1 MHRQPDIDWDAVMA
15 DPRFI
20 RLHRRKQAF
29 LTLLMLF
36 SLAYYLALPV
46 AAAWFRPV
54 FARQVWGPVNLG
66 LLFALSEF
74 LVAGVVAWVYARRAG
89 SEFDGLAR
97 EITARYQSGESVGP
111 VGETMP

>member
-1 MHRQPDIDWDAVMA
+1 MHTEPDIDWDAVMA

-46 AAAWFRPV
+46 AAAWFKPV
-54 FARQVWGPVNLG
+54 FNRQVWGPVNLG

-74 LVAGVVAWVYARRAG
+74 VVAGVVAWVYARRAG
-89 SEFDGLAR
+89 SEFDVLAR
-97 EITARYQSGESVGP
+97 EITAYYQPGQEAVPSGRAVS
-111 VGETMP
+111 